1 IGEKFAT
8 YCLSDHSDK
17 HSPLTNYNQQK
28 RERRFLLVL
37 KDQVSAPSIDEYFKH
52 FNYARPHQA
61 LLYATP
67 NEIYHGMTPKYSKGE
82 YKGFEVKKAKK

>member
-1 IGEKFAT
+1 MVKFDRVMGFFLKGTSKHKITGTSKCNACFLESFKRGRIGEKFAT

-37 KDQVSAPSIDEYFKH
+37 KDQVSAPSIDE
-52 FNYARPHQA
+52 
-61 LLYATP
+61 
-67 NEIYHGMTPKYSKGE
+67 
-82 YKGFEVKKAKK
+82 